1 MQDVLTRFQSFQENK
16 KDAKENFSL
25 PDCLLTMAPYF
36 SEEQWRRI
44 ISYTSG
50 KERKFLELARKNG

>member
-1 MQDVLTRFQSFQENK
+1 MQDNVLRKFQNFQENK
-16 KDAKENFSL
+16 KMEDFSL

-44 ISYTSG
+44 ISYASG
-50 KERKFLELARKNG
+50 KEKKFLELARKNG